1 MNDEEPAL
9 GIDLGTTYSC
19 VAVWKNGKVEVI
31 PNESGNRITPSVVS
45 FTNKERLIGDAA
57 KNQIVKNYKNTVYDA
72 KRLIGRLYNDKEVQ
86 EDMKLWPFKVI
97 QDPQTKKPRIQVE
110 YKGKT
115 ESFLP
120 EEISACVLSKMK
132 QIAKD
137 YTGKEITDAIVTVP
151 AYFNDLQRKATQA
164 AGKIAGLNVMD

>member
-1 MNDEEPAL
+1 MSISDEEPAL

-86 EDMKLWPFKVI
+86 EDMKLWPFKVKDDGKNRPLI
-97 QDPQTKKPRIQVE
+97 EVE
-110 YKGKT
+110 YLNEKKG
-115 ESFLP
+115 FYP
-120 EEISACVLSKMK
+120 EEISSMILH
-132 QIAKD
+132 I
-137 YTGKEITDAIVTVP
+137 
-151 AYFNDLQRKATQA
+151 
-164 AGKIAGLNVMD
+164 